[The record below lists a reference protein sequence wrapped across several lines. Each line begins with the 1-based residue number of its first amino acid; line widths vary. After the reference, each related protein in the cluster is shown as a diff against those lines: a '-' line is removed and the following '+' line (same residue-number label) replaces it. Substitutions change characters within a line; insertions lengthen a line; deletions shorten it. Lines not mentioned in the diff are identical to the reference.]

1 MKTFILALCL
11 AILCAISV
19 LAQSQ
24 NSNTSVSTNSTTSVT
39 QNDKAITLE
48 SGTRL
53 SGQLQNR
60 LDARKAKAGDL
71 VILKLSQDIKGDG
84 EVVVKKG
91 SRLVGHI
98 TEVRR
103 QTKGEKMSSLNIV
116 FDHLQNGAM
125 EIPINA
131 AITSI
136 TQAMNHTTIDDGM
149 FDSNTSASANSH
161 ATSRSQQS
169 GGLLGGAT
177 NTVGG
182 VVNATSNTVGG
193 AVNSTTETAGRATGS
208 IGQPLNGLRITQSS
222 NAKADGTSTLSL
234 TGGDLR
240 LEKGTSFNLILNQA
254 TTLTKRK

>member
-11 AILCAISV
+11 AILCAIPV

-24 NSNTSVSTNSTTSVT
+24 NSNSSINTNSTTSVT
-39 QNDKAITLE
+39 QKDKAITLE
-48 SGTRL
+48 SDTRL
-53 SGQLQNR
+53 TGQLQNR
-60 LDARKAKAGDL
+60 LDARKVKAGDL
-71 VILKLSQDIKGDG
+71 VILKLSQDIKSNG

-98 TEVRR
+98 TEARR

-116 FDHLQNGAM
+116 FDHLQNGTM

-136 TQAMNHTTIDDGM
+136 TQAINHTAVDDGM
-149 FDSNTSASANSH
+149 FDSNTSANSSSR
-161 ATSRSQQS
+161 ASSRSQQS
-169 GGLLGGAT
+169 GGLIGGAT

-182 VVNATSNTVGG
+182 VVN
-193 AVNSTTETAGRATGS
+193 STTETSGHTSGS
-208 IGQPLNGLRITQSS
+208 LGQTLKGVQIMQSS

>member
-1 MKTFILALCL
+1 
-11 AILCAISV
+11 

-24 NSNTSVSTNSTTSVT
+24 NSNTSISTNSTTSVT
-39 QNDKAITLE
+39 QKDKAITLE

-53 SGQLQNR
+53 TGQLQNR
-60 LDARKAKAGDL
+60 LDARKVKAGDL
-71 VILKLSQDIKGDG
+71 VILQLSQGIKSNG
-84 EVVVKKG
+84 EVIVKKG

-98 TEVRR
+98 TEARR

-116 FDHLQNGAM
+116 FDHLQNGTM

-136 TQAMNHTTIDDGM
+136 TQAMNHTAVDDGM
-149 FDSNTSASANSH
+149 FDSNTSANSSSR
-161 ATSRSQQS
+161 ASSRSQQS
-169 GGLLGGAT
+169 GGLIGGAT

-182 VVNATSNTVGG
+182 VVN
-193 AVNSTTETAGRATGS
+193 STTETAGHTSGS
-208 IGQPLNGLRITQSS
+208 LGQTLKGVQIMQSS

>member
-1 MKTFILALCL
+1 MKTFILAFCL
-11 AILCAISV
+11 AILCAIPV

-24 NSNTSVSTNSTTSVT
+24 NSNTSVNKNSTTAIT

-53 SGQLQNR
+53 TGQLQNR
-60 LDARKAKAGDL
+60 LDARKTKAGDL
-71 VILKLSQDIKGDG
+71 VILKLSQDIKSNG
-84 EVVVKKG
+84 EIVVKKG
-91 SRLVGHI
+91 ARLVGHI
-98 TEVRR
+98 TEARR

-116 FDHLQNGAM
+116 FDHLQNGAT

-136 TQAMNHTTIDDGM
+136 TQAMNHTAIDDGM
-149 FDSNTSASANSH
+149 FDSNTSASSSSNVS
-161 ATSRSQQS
+161 SRSQQS
-169 GGLLGGAT
+169 GGLVGGAA

-182 VVNATSNTVGG
+182 VVNATTNTVGG
-193 AVNSTTETAGRATGS
+193 VVNSTTATAGRATGS
-208 IGQPLNGLRITQSS
+208 LGQTLNGIQITQSS

-240 LEKGTSFNLILNQA
+240 LEKGTSFNLTLNQA